1 MRNEKWEWEMRNEKW
16 NEKWEWQMRMK
27 IKLRKKS
34 VVLLICHIN
43 A

>member
-27 IKLRKKS
+27 IKLWKKS